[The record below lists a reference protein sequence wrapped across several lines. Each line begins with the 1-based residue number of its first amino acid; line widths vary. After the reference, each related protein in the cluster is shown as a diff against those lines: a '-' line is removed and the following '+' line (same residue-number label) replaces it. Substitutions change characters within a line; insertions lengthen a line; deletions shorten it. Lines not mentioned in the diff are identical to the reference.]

1 MRGFGSDNHSGVHPL
16 MLESIAK
23 SNIDHQPS
31 YGTDDITLNSN
42 KLFSDLFE
50 TDCDVHY
57 VFNGTA
63 ANVLSLTSC
72 IRSYETVLVTDV
84 SHLFNDECGAPEKI
98 GGFKLTV
105 VPSRNGKFITEDL
118 DQYLI
123 RRGDQH
129 FSQLKAISITQPTEV
144 GTCYTE
150 EEMATLCRWAKTNGF
165 YIHIDGARI
174 CNAVVS
180 LKSSFAKLFTNN
192 KVDVISFGGTKNG
205 FIFGEAVVFLNKEIS
220 KNFKYLRKQN
230 LNLPS
235 KTRFIAC
242 QFETYLIIGLWK
254 EIATHSLNKALELKQ
269 KMEGLVPIAYPTES
283 NAVFPIL
290 KQPWIKPMREK
301 HFFYVWDEKT
311 FVCRWMTSWDTQ
323 SHEIDS
329 FVEKLKELAR

>member
-1 MRGFGSDNHSGVHPL
+1 MKGFGSDNHSGIHPL
-16 MLESIAK
+16 LLDAISKA
-23 SNIDHQPS
+23 NLQHQPS
-31 YGTDDITLNSN
+31 YGTDEITLRSC
-42 KLFSDLFE
+42 KLFSDLFK

-72 IRSYETVLVTDV
+72 VRSFESVLVTDV

-105 VPSRNGKFITEDL
+105 APSRNGKFIIEDL

-144 GTCYTE
+144 GTCYSE
-150 EEMATLCRWAKTNGF
+150 KELADLCQWARKNGLF
-165 YIHIDGARI
+165 IHIDGARI

-180 LKSSFAKLFTNN
+180 LMSTFEVLFTKN

-205 FIFGEAVVFLNKEIS
+205 FIFGEAVVFLNKELS
-220 KNFKYLRKQN
+220 KNFKYIRKQN

-235 KTRFIAC
+235 KTRFIAA
-242 QFETYLIIGLWK
+242 QFEAYLTTGLWH
-254 EIATHSLNKALELKQ
+254 EIATHSITKAQELNNKID
-269 KMEGLVPIAYPTES
+269 GLVPVAYPTES

-290 KQPWIKPMREK
+290 KQPWVKPMREK

-323 SHEIDS
+323 SEEIDS
-329 FVEKLKELAR
+329 FVAQLKELVG

>member
-1 MRGFGSDNHSGVHPL
+1 MKGFGSDNHSGIHPL
-16 MLESIAK
+16 LLESIARA
-23 SNIDHQPS
+23 NTGHQPS
-31 YGTDDITLNSN
+31 YGTDEITLNAN
-42 KLFSDLFE
+42 KVFSDLFE
-50 TDCDVHY
+50 ADCDVHY

-72 IRSYETVLVTDV
+72 LRSYETVLVTDV

-105 VPSRNGKFITEDL
+105 APSRNGKFVPEEL
-118 DQYLI
+118 DQYLV

-150 EEMATLCRWAKTNGF
+150 KELSDLCLWAKKNGLF
-165 YIHIDGARI
+165 IHIDGARI
-174 CNAVVS
+174 ANAVVS
-180 LKSSFAKLFTNN
+180 LKSTFAGMFTKN

-242 QFETYLIIGLWK
+242 QFETYLTTGLWK
-254 EIATHSLNKALELKQ
+254 EIASHSINKALELKF
-269 KMEGLVPIAYPTES
+269 KIDGLVPIAYPTES
-283 NAVFPIL
+283 NAVYPVL
-290 KQPWIKPMREK
+290 KQPWVKPLREK

-323 SHEIDS
+323 SQEIDS
-329 FVEKLKELAR
+329 FVEQLKELAR